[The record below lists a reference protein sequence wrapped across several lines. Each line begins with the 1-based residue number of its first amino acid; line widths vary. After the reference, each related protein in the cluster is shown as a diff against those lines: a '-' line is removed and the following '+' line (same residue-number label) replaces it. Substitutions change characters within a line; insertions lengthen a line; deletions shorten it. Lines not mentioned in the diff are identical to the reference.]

1 MSDFPCPKCGAALKI
16 PPGTQMAT
24 CSYCGTV
31 TYIDR
36 STVLFYYILPFTVT
50 DDKARAIFRRW
61 TAGPEKA
68 KELETGAQ
76 ITACIKEY
84 FPVFR
89 FRRTVAGREQVLI
102 KPARGTV
109 LPGMRNLTIPPGN
122 LVVYDA
128 AFQLGDAAV
137 LQPDISIAT
146 YLPELS
152 GTAIDQA
159 LVYFPIYRI
168 LYQFAGES
176 YEIVLDG
183 SSGAVYAGPVP
194 GRSSV
199 SYASVMALAFLLAAV
214 GGFLMITVSL
224 IFGVLILAGFF
235 AGKILG
241 TRIAQKPGVPEAG
254 E

>member
-1 MSDFPCPKCGAALKI
+1 MSDFPCPKCGAALQI

-36 STVLFYYILPFTVT
+36 SNVLFYYILPFTIPEE
-50 DDKARAIFRRW
+50 KARGIFRRW
-61 TAGPEKA
+61 TAGPEMA
-68 KELETGAQ
+68 KELEAGAQ
-76 ITACIKEY
+76 ITDFRKEY

-89 FRRTVAGREQVLI
+89 FRRTVQGKEQVLI

-109 LPGMRNLTIPPGN
+109 LPGMQNLTVPPGN

-128 AFQLGDAAV
+128 AFQTGDAEI

-168 LYQFAGES
+168 TYEFSGDS

-183 SSGAVYAGPVP
+183 SSGAVYAGTVP
-194 GRSSV
+194 GRSSI
-199 SYASVMALAFLLAAV
+199 SYASVMALAFILAAV

-224 IFGVLILAGFF
+224 IFGILIFAGFF

-241 TRIAQKPGVPEAG
+241 TRVARKPELPEAG
-254 E
+254 T